1 MIFEI
6 NFTYIMISICL
17 WIYAIENTLS
27 TIVQID
33 NTTVKKEVTKK
44 TRASYFIHHVMRIWF
59 FVVIYFTGVLTS
71 INMISLKYFIIF
83 VVIHHMVR
91 IIYGFRK
98 YPNNIKTYSMWEI
111 YVNMILYASTVFWM
125 CYLWIL

>member
-33 NTTVKKEVTKK
+33 NTTVKKEVTNKQEL
-44 TRASYFIHHVMRIWF
+44 V
-59 FVVIYFTGVLTS
+59 
-71 INMISLKYFIIF
+71 
-83 VVIHHMVR
+83 
-91 IIYGFRK
+91 
-98 YPNNIKTYSMWEI
+98 
-111 YVNMILYASTVFWM
+111 ILYTM
-125 CYLWIL
+125 

>member
-6 NFTYIMISICL
+6 NFTYIVISICL

-33 NTTVKKEVTKK
+33 NTTAKKEVTKK
-44 TRASYFIHHVMRIWF
+44 SRASDFIYHVSRIWF
-59 FVVIYFTGVLTS
+59 FAAVYFASILTS
-71 INMISLKYFIIF
+71 TNIISLKYFIIF
-83 VVIHHMVR
+83 VVIHHTVR
-91 IIYGFRK
+91 IICGFRK
-98 YPNNIKTYSMWEI
+98 YPDNIKTYSMWEI